1 MHVFINTLFN
11 NSTLAATKA
20 LSKFIAVFGVSI
32 LMIVNTAYAVNAST
46 SENTSEATA
55 NTQSVAEQLEQ
66 ALISNTGANTVA
78 NPAATSAN
86 DTSAQTAALSQTA
99 TASSTPITLDDTQN
113 LSAQIE
119 TLKQAMVN
127 LNRDLFILEEDL
139 LFPSSTQMAVYLAMD
154 VGEYFALDAVEI
166 RLDGEVQTYYLYTDR
181 QVNALYRGG
190 VQRLYVGNV
199 SQGKH
204 TLSAYFVGVGPQNRE
219 YKRAV
224 SIEFEKDEDPVAIEL
239 NVIDSTNKQQPVFE
253 ASVL

>member
-1 MHVFINTLFN
+1 MHANTPSTFIKRTKITFTCL
-11 NSTLAATKA
+11 STLLVVLSVSLLSSMANAQSLDDLIAQSAANSA
-20 LSKFIAVFGVSI
+20 GLD
-32 LMIVNTAYAVNAST
+32 
-46 SENTSEATA
+46 A
-55 NTQSVAEQLEQ
+55 NLPSD
-66 ALISNTGANTVA
+66 SNN
-78 NPAATSAN
+78 
-86 DTSAQTAALSQTA
+86 TSAQASATA
-99 TASSTPITLDDTQN
+99 TTNAVGSGLDDTQN

-139 LFPSSTQMAVYLAMD
+139 LFPSSTQVAVYLAMN

-166 RLDGEVQTYYLYTDR
+166 RVDGEVKTYYLYTDR

-204 TLSAYFVGVGPQNRE
+204 TLSAYFVGIGPQNRE

-224 SIEFEKDEDPVAIEL
+224 SIEFEKDEKFIE
-239 NVIDSTNKQQPVFE
+239 E
-253 ASVL
+253 